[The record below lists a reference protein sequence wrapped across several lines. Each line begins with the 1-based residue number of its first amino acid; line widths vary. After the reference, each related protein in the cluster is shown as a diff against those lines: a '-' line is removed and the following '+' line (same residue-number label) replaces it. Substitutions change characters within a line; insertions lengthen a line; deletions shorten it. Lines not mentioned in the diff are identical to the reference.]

1 LKILG
6 RDLLVAVVAL
16 VTAALGPDPLARVSR
31 RLRWRRGCI
40 AIGENDSGGRRIG
53 S

>member
-16 VTAALGPDPLARVSR
+16 VTALGPDPLARVSR